1 MIKETLFVMLLFVA
15 FTLCFFFVLWVLGY
29 DIERKDK
36 FGIIIGEI
44 ILIGL
49 VSITVYIALR

>member
-1 MIKETLFVMLLFVA
+1 MIKETLFTMLLFVA

-29 DIERKDK
+29 DIEKNK

-49 VSITVYIALR
+49 VSITVYSALM

>member
-1 MIKETLFVMLLFVA
+1 MMKAILFVMLLFVA